1 MEIAMRLNTM
11 TDKFGFSE
19 YLSILGPSA
28 CVIERLNG
36 FFRFQII
43 IKNKLHEKGHS
54 FVSKFFDKITMP
66 KDIRLAI
73 DVDPIDI
80 L

>member
-1 MEIAMRLNTM
+1 MINSDFLKLYEELSQLNKVKVDTQ
-11 TDKFGFSE
+11 K
-19 YLSILGPSA
+19 SIDF
-28 CVIERLNG
+28 VDN
-36 FFRFQII
+36 
-43 IKNKLHEKGHS
+43 KNKLHEKGHS